1 MASLIG
7 HFRICR
13 DAVLR
18 HTPGNKPVT
27 NLLLAYDFGTKGDD
41 GRRQTQFVDAE
52 LWGSRA
58 EDLAPYLK
66 KGGSVYCVIDDPR
79 ASTYTRPDSKSPPQL
94 SGRINQIDLGPKR
107 STVEKEADHEAV

>member
-7 HFRICR
+7 HFRLCR

-18 HTPGNKPVT
+18 YTAGDNQPVT
-27 NLLLAYDFGTKGDD
+27 NLLLAYNYGAKGSD
-41 GRRQTQFVDAE
+41 GKRPTQFVDAE
-52 LWGSRA
+52 LWGKRA

-79 ASTYTRPDSKSPPQL
+79 TSTYTRSDGTVTPKL
-94 SGRINQIDLGPKR
+94 SGKVNQIDLGPKR
-107 STVEKEADHEAV
+107 SAELREADA